1 MKKIKT
7 IGIVLVL
14 FLTVGLTI
22 FMILRNRESFTG
34 SRIKNSDFYAL
45 DITRMN
51 GPDTHTLELLA
62 GDIVRIQF
70 ETEKGSIEMKIQTP
84 SNAVLYSGNGKDV
97 SDFTVNIPET
107 GSYTVTVIAQHAKG
121 IVHIQRKN
129 DMQ

>member
-1 MKKIKT
+1 MFLGFAERRTKAAIYSRKRILNIKKIKI

-51 GPDTHTLELLA
+51 GTDTHTLELLA
-62 GDIVRIQF
+62 GDISVYNLKPKRVQS
-70 ETEKGSIEMKIQTP
+70 K
-84 SNAVLYSGNGKDV
+84 
-97 SDFTVNIPET
+97 
-107 GSYTVTVIAQHAKG
+107 
-121 IVHIQRKN
+121 
-129 DMQ
+129 